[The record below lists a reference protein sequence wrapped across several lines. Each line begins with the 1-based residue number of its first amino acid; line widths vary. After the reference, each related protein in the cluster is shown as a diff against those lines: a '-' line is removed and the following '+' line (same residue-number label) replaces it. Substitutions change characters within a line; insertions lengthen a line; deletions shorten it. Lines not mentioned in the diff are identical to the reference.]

1 MHQRLL
7 DKQIEGVGV
16 NGAKHVVPGVGG
28 WVLGKAVDG
37 EMLV

>member
-16 NGAKHVVPGVGG
+16 DGAKHVVPGVGG
-28 WVLGKAVDG
+28 WVLGKVVDG
-37 EMLV
+37 KVLV